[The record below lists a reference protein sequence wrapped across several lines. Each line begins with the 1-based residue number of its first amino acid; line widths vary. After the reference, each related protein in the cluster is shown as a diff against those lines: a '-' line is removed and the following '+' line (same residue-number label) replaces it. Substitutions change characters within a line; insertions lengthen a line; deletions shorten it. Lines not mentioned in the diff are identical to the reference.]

1 MTQNNPVAGRK
12 HVLSVVDAVAIMV
25 GVVVGAGIFKTPS
38 LVAANTGSESGML
51 LAWLAG
57 GVVSLIGALCYAELA
72 TAYPHKGGEYHYLT
86 RAFGSSPGFLF
97 AWARLAVIQTGS
109 IAMLAFVIGDYATE
123 VFSLGAYSSSVY
135 AALAIALLTAVNVI
149 GFQQGKWTQ
158 NLLSGAIA
166 LGLLAVV
173 FAGIVLANPSHVA
186 AAMPT
191 PVQANPQAAFGMAMI
206 FVLLTFGGW
215 NEAAYLSTEVHEPR
229 RNMVRVLLWGIAA
242 ITALYLLANIAF
254 FRALGLDGMANSEV
268 VAADLMR
275 NVVGEGGAKFVSL
288 LITIAAL
295 STINATMF
303 TGARTNYALGRDF
316 SLFSFL
322 GQWRER
328 ANTPA
333 NALLVQ
339 GAIALALVLLG
350 TVTRQGFSTMVDYT
364 APVFWFFFLLVGA
377 AVIVLRRREPDIERP
392 FRVPLYPITPI
403 VFCLVCIY
411 MLRSSVA
418 YTGVG
423 ALVGAGV
430 LMVGVPL
437 LIWARRKTPSERF
450 ANVESSDES

>member
-1 MTQNNPVAGRK
+1 LGWQ
-12 HVLSVVDAVAIMV
+12 
-25 GVVVGAGIFKTPS
+25 
-38 LVAANTGSESGML
+38 
-51 LAWLAG
+51 G

-86 RAFGSSPGFLF
+86 RAFGSGPGFLF

-123 VFSLGAYSSSVY
+123 VFRLGAYSSSVY
-135 AALAIALLTAVNVI
+135 AALAIALLTAVNVV

-158 NLLSGAIA
+158 NLLSGAIV
-166 LGLLAVV
+166 LGLMTVV
-173 FAGIVLANPSHVA
+173 FAGIVLANPSNVA
-186 AAMPT
+186 APPT
-191 PVQANPQAAFGMAMI
+191 PAQANPQAAFGMAMI

-275 NVVGEGGAKFVSL
+275 NVVGEGGAKFISL
-288 LITIAAL
+288 LIAVAAL

-377 AVIVLRRREPDIERP
+377 AVIVLRRREPNIERP

-403 VFCLVCIY
+403 LFCLVCIY

-423 ALVGAGV
+423 ALVGVGV
-430 LMVGVPL
+430 LVVGVPL
-437 LIWARRKTPSERF
+437 LLWARHK
-450 ANVESSDES
+450 SSNEQADSNTSVNDA